1 MPAQGGFVSE
11 LDPRTAADLVVVGGG
26 AIGLAV
32 AWRAAGRGMRV
43 LVLERARPGAGTSR
57 VAAGM
62 IAPIAEARP
71 AEEPLLELGLRS
83 ARLFGGFVAELET
96 ATGHDV
102 GYTTCGTLLVAR
114 DEDEAR
120 SLERE
125 LALRQ
130 RFGLEAQRLR
140 PSAARRLEPA
150 LTPTLR
156 LALEVP
162 DDHAV
167 DPRRLTAALAAAV
180 RSAGGEVREGATVTG
195 VSMRDARV
203 TGVTLAGGEPIAAG
217 AVVLAAGPWTGELE
231 LPAPIAFRPVK
242 GQILRLHDPA
252 GPGLL
257 TRVVRMGPSYVVP
270 RGDGRY
276 VIGATTEE
284 RGYDT
289 TVTAGGVFELLRDA
303 SELVPG
309 VSEFVLDECAAG
321 LRPGTSDNL
330 PVLGP
335 ADVDGLHWAAGH
347 GRGGILLAP
356 ITAELVCAGLTG
368 DGASSGALGGLET
381 APFASQRFAA
391 PAPVGSSA

>member
-1 MPAQGGFVSE
+1 MPEQGGFVFESS
-11 LDPRTAADLVVVGGG
+11 PRTAADVVVIGGG
-26 AIGLAV
+26 VIGLAI
-32 AWRAAGRGMRV
+32 AWRAAGRGMQV
-43 LVLERARPGAGTSR
+43 LVLERDRPGAGTSH

-71 AEEPLLELGLRS
+71 AEEPLLELGLCS
-83 ARLFGGFVAELET
+83 ARLFGGFVTELE
-96 ATGHDV
+96 AVTGYDV
-102 GYTTCGTLLVAR
+102 GYTVCGTLLVAR
-114 DEDEAR
+114 
-120 SLERE
+120 E
-125 LALRQ
+125 LALRE
-130 RFGLEAQRLR
+130 RFGLTTARLL

-150 LTPTLR
+150 LTPALR
-156 LALEVP
+156 LALEIP

-167 DPRRLTAALAAAV
+167 DPRRLTAALVAAIQA
-180 RSAGGEVREGATVTG
+180 SGGEVREHAPVGG
-195 VSMRDARV
+195 VSISRGRV

-217 AVVLAAGPWTGELE
+217 AVVVAAGPWTGELG
-231 LPAPIAFRPVK
+231 LATPIAFRPVK

-276 VIGATTEE
+276 VIGATSEE
-284 RGYDT
+284 RGFDT
-289 TVTAGGVFELLRDA
+289 AVTAGAVFELLRDA

-321 LRPGTSDNL
+321 LRPGTADNL

-335 ADVDGLHWAAGH
+335 GDVPGLHWAAGH

-356 ITAELVCAGLTG
+356 ATAELVCAGLGAGTG
-368 DGASSGALGGLET
+368 TVPGLDPAAFDPQRSGAASVLG
-381 APFASQRFAA
+381 SAA
-391 PAPVGSSA
+391 

>member
-1 MPAQGGFVSE
+1 VSE

-26 AIGLAV
+26 AIGLSV

-43 LVLERARPGAGTSR
+43 LVLERDRPGAGSSR

-62 IAPIAEARP
+62 VAPIAEARP
-71 AEEPLLELGLRS
+71 GEEPLLELGLRS
-83 ARLFGGFVAELET
+83 ARLFGGFVAELEA
-96 ATGHDV
+96 ATGQDV
-102 GYTTCGTLLVAR
+102 GYTTCGALLVAR

-125 LALRQ
+125 LALRE
-130 RFGLEAQRLR
+130 RFGLGAQRLR

-150 LTPTLR
+150 LTPALR
-156 LALEVP
+156 LALDVP

-180 RSAGGEVREGATVTG
+180 RSAGGEIREGTAVSG

-203 TGVTLAGGEPIAAG
+203 TGVTLAGGARIAAG
-217 AVVLAAGPWTGELE
+217 AVVLAAGAWTGELE
-231 LPAPIAFRPVK
+231 LPTPIALRPVK

-257 TRVVRMGPSYVVP
+257 TRVVRMGSSYVVP
-270 RGDGRY
+270 RGDGGY
-276 VIGATTEE
+276 VIGATAEE
-284 RGYDT
+284 RGFDT

-309 VSEFVLDECAAG
+309 VSELVLDECAAG

-335 ADVDGLHWAAGH
+335 ADVPGLHWAAGH

-356 ITAELVCAGLTG
+356 ITAELVWAGLSG
-368 DGASSGALGGLET
+368 DDASSGALQGLDT
-381 APFASQRFAA
+381 TPFTSRRFAA
-391 PAPVGSSA
+391 APAAVGSPA